1 MAGAGPSLAEG
12 GGLWLGA
19 ACLAQEESKAQKD
32 FTESYYVLVG
42 MAPTSSKFRATFG
55 NDSNTD
61 STSTLKGTQ

>member
-32 FTESYYVLVG
+32 FTESYYILVG
-42 MAPTSSKFRATFG
+42 MAPQAQSSGPPLAMIATQ
-55 NDSNTD
+55 TPPPR
-61 STSTLKGTQ
+61 